1 MLTIFISREESD
13 HQENEAPNADDD
25 DDDGVF
31 KFKIARY
38 EVNPSEHEVLRQRVI
53 GLEAKNSKTKA
64 DKADIEN
71 M

>member
-31 KFKIARY
+31 KFKIAR
-38 EVNPSEHEVLRQRVI
+38 
-53 GLEAKNSKTKA
+53 
-64 DKADIEN
+64 
-71 M
+71 